1 MANLLSHA
9 LIKSEVTTSLPYCV
23 KTVQSIHALSYKC
36 PPNLRARIQETR
48 LPEVRNAYV
57 CRCLLLVQTTPVVM
71 VSASGLGPG
80 LASGPGLGSDS
91 FLVSGGGVGTELT
104 DVISGITSGG
114 EQSQS
119 QINPIVP
126 GLGPGLAQGP
136 GLGPGLASGSGLG
149 ASLFA
154 RVAAL
159 QDIQSSLTRYVTR
172 SVGNETTSGQP
183 PTHLSLITLVYL
195 VVVVVMLFSHQYRY
209 LFLFL

>member
-57 CRCLLLVQTTPVVM
+57 CRCLLLVQTKPTVM
-71 VSASGLGPG
+71 TSASAPGPG
-80 LASGPGLGSDS
+80 LEVSSVS
-91 FLVSGGGVGTELT
+91 SSSSGGGGGGVLSATTNTSELI
-104 DVISGITSGG
+104 DGSGGITSGG
-114 EQSQS
+114 EQTKS
-119 QINPIVP
+119 NPIAP
-126 GLGPGLAQGP
+126 GLGLAP
-136 GLGPGLASGSGLG
+136 GPGLASGQGV
-149 ASLFA
+149 SLFA

-172 SVGNETTSGQP
+172 SVRLLQD
-183 PTHLSLITLVYL
+183 TLPIAISARTYD
-195 VVVVVMLFSHQYRY
+195 RY
-209 LFLFL
+209 DMNR